1 VTGGA
6 DAAGA
11 ALLVVGLSRE
21 TAPVHVRERASLPP
35 PAARRVLDA
44 LGQSDLV
51 REAVALSTCNRTEIY
66 AAVAPEEVDS
76 AATLIRETI
85 SGETSISREE
95 LCQLGYSRV
104 QDAATEHLFGVI
116 AGLNS
121 TVLGEPEI
129 VAQVRDAVALAR
141 DAGMVADLLDGLF
154 RHGFSA
160 GRRVR
165 GVTAITR
172 GATSVAAVAVDMAA
186 DLLDAIDGCQA
197 LVLGAGRIAR
207 AVAHRLADRG
217 AGEVVIANRS
227 AGAGRTL
234 AARLGGRAVPL
245 VDLAA
250 ELAAADL
257 VVCATGAP
265 TAVISRRMLAT
276 ASRSRREGVVVLDLA
291 VPRDVEPAARD
302 LPRVTLRDIDEVQD
316 IAAANRDRRQRTL
329 PDAWSIIRDEA
340 QRFAQWRCSLEG
352 EELLADLRRRA
363 EGIRQGELR
372 SVLESTPG
380 LGDAERARLDAI
392 SRSLVNRLLHEPSHR
407 IRAAGATPAGQAQLR
422 LLADLLALN
431 PPAAGAPP
439 QNAPLRMSATNGAR
453 LASVP
458 A

>member
-1 VTGGA
+1 VTTGA

-21 TAPVHVRERASLPP
+21 TAPVHVRERASLQP

-44 LGQSDLV
+44 LRQSDLV

-66 AAVAPEEVDS
+66 AAADPAEVEN
-76 AATLIRETI
+76 AATLIRETL

-95 LCQLGYSRV
+95 LCQLGYVRV

-129 VAQVRDAVALAR
+129 VAQVRAAVALAR
-141 DAGMVADLLDGLF
+141 DAGAVSDVLEGLF
-154 RHGFSA
+154 RHGLSA

-165 GVTAITR
+165 SVTAITR

-186 DLLDAIDGCQA
+186 DLLDALDGRQA
-197 LVLGAGRIAR
+197 LVLGAGSIAR
-207 AVAHRLADRG
+207 AVAHRLVARG

-227 AGAGRTL
+227 AAAGHTL
-234 AARLGGRAVPL
+234 AARVGGRAVSL
-245 VDLAA
+245 SDLAA

-276 ASRSRREGVVVLDLA
+276 ASRSRREGLVVLDLA

-302 LPRVTLRDIDEVQD
+302 LPRVILRDIDEVQD
-316 IAAANRDRRQRTL
+316 IAAANRDSRRRTL
-329 PDAWSIIRDEA
+329 PAAWSIIRDES

-363 EGIRQGELR
+363 ERIREGELR
-372 SVLESTPG
+372 RMLESAPG

-392 SRSLVNRLLHEPSHR
+392 TRSLVNRLLHEPSHR
-407 IRAAGATPAGQAQLR
+407 VRAAGATPAGQAQLR
-422 LLADLLALN
+422 ALADLLAADA
-431 PPAAGAPP
+431 PVAGAPA
-439 QNAPLRMSATNGAR
+439 QNAPPRMSAMNGAR

>member
-1 VTGGA
+1 VT
-6 DAAGA
+6 
-11 ALLVVGLSRE
+11 
-21 TAPVHVRERASLPP
+21 
-35 PAARRVLDA
+35 
-44 LGQSDLV
+44 
-51 REAVALSTCNRTEIY
+51 
-66 AAVAPEEVDS
+66 
-76 AATLIRETI
+76 
-85 SGETSISREE
+85 
-95 LCQLGYSRV
+95 
-104 QDAATEHLFGVI
+104 
-116 AGLNS
+116 
-121 TVLGEPEI
+121 
-129 VAQVRDAVALAR
+129 
-141 DAGMVADLLDGLF
+141 
-154 RHGFSA
+154 
-160 GRRVR
+160 
-165 GVTAITR
+165 
-172 GATSVAAVAVDMAA
+172 
-186 DLLDAIDGCQA
+186 
-197 LVLGAGRIAR
+197 
-207 AVAHRLADRG
+207 
-217 AGEVVIANRS
+217 ANRS